1 MIIINTVDSTK
12 FTFNGITYF
21 KNFTPVVRGNY
32 IEVVNTYDARLRLT
46 DAPVL
51 FSDFTVDGSTYAS
64 VSLLQ
69 QALLP
74 ILFTRDSLGS
84 GSGVGTLQ
92 EVTTNGATSNVET
105 DFTTLVNGKVVT
117 YDGEAVT
124 VFRGEWNAS
133 TNTPALDNTDTG
145 VKGFFYRV
153 TVAGTVDFGDGNIS
167 FNVGDYVA
175 FEVDKWV
182 KFISNGNNFIPLS
195 GTTSGNPVTGE
206 IEFEEFGRT
215 FWTPSENAPND
226 YNFINLSEAAVLI
239 GYMNEISSEE
249 FTAAIGLTGL
259 SIMANIDGSGG
270 IENSKGIS
278 SNLYFG
284 ANYDDNTYVQKK
296 YVDDTKNIGATA
308 ENLTLTG
315 AVNIDVLASA
325 DDNYFILT
333 GNTTITW
340 TNTPAS
346 GQSVIRSFIVK
357 STTAETLTLPA
368 ADISKGTFAND
379 GSENQITV
387 KFSNFATEGLKIVQF
402 INPA

>member
-1 MIIINTVDSTK
+1 MADQ
-12 FTFNGITYF
+12 
-21 KNFTPVVRGNY
+21 
-32 IEVVNTYDARLRLT
+32 RLT
-46 DAPVL
+46 DKTALTEVAQDDLVHVVDVSDTTANAEGTSKKVAIANLKTFVL
-51 FSDFTVDGSTYAS
+51 
-64 VSLLQ
+64 
-69 QALLP
+69 P
-74 ILFTRDSLGS
+74 
-84 GSGVGTLQ
+84 TLQ

-117 YDGEAVT
+117 YDGEAVS

-153 TVAGTVDFGDGNIS
+153 TVAGTVDFGDGNIT

-175 FEVDKWV
+175 FEIDKWV

-226 YNFINLSEAAVLI
+226 YNFINLNEAAVLI

-296 YVDDTKNIGATA
+296 YVDDTKNIT
-308 ENLTLTG
+308 TG
-315 AVNIDVLASA
+315 YTVAAL
-325 DDNYFILT
+325 
-333 GNTTITW
+333 
-340 TNTPAS
+340 PAS
-346 GQSVIRSFIVK
+346 PVAGQRAHVTDSSVAMSGNYGAIV
-357 STTAETLTLPA
+357 AGGGA
-368 ADISKGTFAND
+368 NFAPVIYD
-379 GSENQITV
+379 GSNWRI
-387 KFSNFATEGLKIVQF
+387 G
-402 INPA
+402 